1 MSRNEADSALRFYP
15 VDLGYQAWDS
25 HEVPRALLR
34 IFRASWAAGRGQLQR
49 GRDFFFFFAWREF
62 YLRAE
67 NSRNAGHNIGAFSGG
82 LKPPPCR

>member
-49 GRDFFFFFAWREF
+49 GRDFFFFLPGGNFTSGQKTLEMPATI
-62 YLRAE
+62 LVHLAE
-67 NSRNAGHNIGAFSGG
+67 A
-82 LKPPPCR
+82 